1 MRGRSLPPAVGLKS
15 TTAVIARGLGL
26 TDQRLIDHF
35 SGGPTDSGETVS
47 VDASLQIATVWA
59 CVRLI
64 SQIIATLPF
73 PVYRT
78 EASGHGVPFPDHPLY
93 RLLHDR
99 PNADMTAVEFWEA
112 VAAAI
117 LLWGNAFIAITRFGA
132 RIVALTPLRP
142 DRVTLRIEANGA
154 RTYVYSWNGQTQ
166 FLPESAVLHIKG
178 FSLDGYMGI
187 SPIGVARNNLGAA
200 RAAERASTAVFRN
213 GMRPS
218 GIATSPDYLTAERRE
233 QAKVML
239 ANYQGAM
246 NTGKV
251 PLLEGGWKFE
261 PLTIP
266 PNDAQMLETQSFHVE
281 VICRWFDVPPIMIG
295 HMDKSTTLGSSTEQ
309 VMGPACAGI

>member
-1 MRGRSLPPAVGLKS
+1 
-15 TTAVIARGLGL
+15 
-26 TDQRLIDHF
+26 
-35 SGGPTDSGETVS
+35 
-47 VDASLQIATVWA
+47 
-59 CVRLI
+59 
-64 SQIIATLPF
+64 
-73 PVYRT
+73 
-78 EASGHGVPFPDHPLY
+78 
-93 RLLHDR
+93 
-99 PNADMTAVEFWEA
+99 
-112 VAAAI
+112 
-117 LLWGNAFIAITRFGA
+117 
-132 RIVALTPLRP
+132 
-142 DRVTLRIEANGA
+142 
-154 RTYVYSWNGQTQ
+154 
-166 FLPESAVLHIKG
+166 VLHIKG

-218 GIATSPDYLTAERRE
+218 GIATSPDYLTEEQRE

-309 VMGPACAGI
+309 VMGHFYKTCLRGHLKRIEQASPRFSRPMTLGRASTPSSTSRDCCAPIALVAPRTTARWSRTDS